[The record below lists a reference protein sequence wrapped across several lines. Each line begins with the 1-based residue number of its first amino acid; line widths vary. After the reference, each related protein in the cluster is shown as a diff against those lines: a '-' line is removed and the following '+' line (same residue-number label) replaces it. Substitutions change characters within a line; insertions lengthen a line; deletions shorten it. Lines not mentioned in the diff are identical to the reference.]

1 MHTPTPHLA
10 ISISTIK
17 NAHHK
22 DKMNCLQWAVFKK
35 HFDCLNILLIS
46 GLFADENHDLKNIV
60 DEMDNNLIHLAA
72 SVNNKTIIRLL
83 MSMGVP
89 ADAKNKRGHLP
100 IDVCTDNT
108 CKEVLRY

>member
-1 MHTPTPHLA
+1 LNN
-10 ISISTIK
+10 K
-17 NAHHK
+17 DNAHHK

-35 HFDCLNILLIS
+35 HSNCLNILLIS
-46 GLFADENHDLKNIV
+46 GLFADEAHDLKNIM

-72 SVNNKTIIRLL
+72 SVNNLAIIELL

-100 IDVCTDNT
+100 VDVCTDNT
-108 CKEVLRY
+108 CKEVLRYYSHSDNMRD